1 MAQRPFI
8 IEIDDDVLSIGQKAQ
23 IQAID
28 SSGSGEAVIFTYELT
43 TTDKAAILYSNEK
56 YYIVTFAAGDIELKV
71 TASTSNSYEETTQ
84 TKIIQIKNSR
94 TDPLYV
100 SFENPNWKTLSE
112 KTYKVTNSTR
122 FEIKNNSGSY
132 DYEGHNLKVLGA
144 APSSSSYPN
153 NTATLT
159 IEFTLAMPG
168 SLSFNYFTTS
178 STSSNKLVISLTSN
192 GVSTTLTTAS
202 GNTGWTSKSTGAL
215 DPGTH
220 IITFTYTR
228 GSSWYTGYCG
238 ISHLEFNGIIPIYHL
253 IRSQSN
259 LYTLVNDTLSKI
271 SASLNTTTFKDYGF
285 KTIPSNLKNA
295 VKGLLDAEL
304 LYWQDEDMEL
314 INYKSTISGTA
325 ASPQIIYTKTY
336 TMPTTASRIKSIDIQ
351 SQSDVLYAFEF
362 DGSGKW
368 EIYLNKVWVPI
379 EKIDAG
385 LTAEEVGNIGN
396 GWAEKSSYKN
406 IAVRCVVFPSSSQ
419 WWTSTEITSILI
431 NYQ

>member
-1 MAQRPFI
+1 MAQRPFT

-23 IQAID
+23 VKAID
-28 SSGSGEAVIFTYELT
+28 SGSGETVIFAYELV
-43 TTDKAAILYSNEK
+43 TTDKAVILYSEEK
-56 YYIVTFAAGDIELKV
+56 YYIVTFAAGEIELKV
-71 TASTSNSYEETTQ
+71 TAPASNTYEETTQ
-84 TKIIQIKNSR
+84 TKTIQIKNSR

-100 SFENPNWKTLSE
+100 SFENSNWKTLSE

-122 FEIKNNSGSY
+122 FDIKNNSGNY

-144 APSSSSYPN
+144 SPSSSSYPN

-159 IEFTLAMPG
+159 IEFTLAMSG
-168 SLSFNYFTTS
+168 SLNFNYFTTS
-178 STSSNKLVISLTSN
+178 YSSSNKLVISLTSN
-192 GVSTTLTTAS
+192 GVSKTLTTAS
-202 GNTGWTSKSTGAL
+202 GNTNWTYKTTGTL

-238 ISHLEFNGIIPIYHL
+238 ISHLEFNGIIPIYYL

-259 LYTLVNDTLSKI
+259 LYTLVSETLSKI
-271 SASLNTTTFKDYGF
+271 SANLNTTTFKENGF
-285 KTIPSNLKNA
+285 RSIPSNLKDA
-295 VKGLLDAEL
+295 VKGLPDAEL

-325 ASPQIIYTKTY
+325 ESPQIIYTETY
-336 TMPTTASRIKSIDIQ
+336 TMPDTASRIKSIDIQ
-351 SQSDVLYAFEF
+351 SRSDVLYAFEF
-362 DGSGKW
+362 NNSGKW
-368 EIYLNKVWVPI
+368 EIYLNKLWVPI

-385 LTAEEVGNIGN
+385 LTAAEVRNIGN
-396 GWAEKSSYKN
+396 GWAEKSLYKN
-406 IAVRCVVFPSSSQ
+406 ISLRCVVIPSNYL
-419 WWTSTEITSILI
+419 WVNTYITSILI